1 MSIRDARKQQSHQA
15 LLDTVLQLC
24 TQGRSF
30 SSLSLREV
38 AREVGLAPTAFYRH
52 FQDMDHLGLELVDQ
66 ASLQLKK
73 VLYQLSLAALQQP
86 QHPPEHTLE
95 LFFQAVEVY
104 PQPWIFMIA
113 ERWGGCTPVREAIE
127 REINFLIDDCSY
139 NLAQHAS
146 IQALQPAEQQALGH
160 LLINLAQSWAMSWI
174 KLLQQNDAANL
185 PAQRET
191 LLQRSQTQLHLLF
204 CGILHCAVSAAEPV

>member
-1 MSIRDARKQQSHQA
+1 MSIRDSRKQQSHQA

-24 TQGRSF
+24 TAGRSF

-66 ASLQLKK
+66 AALHIKK
-73 VLYQLSLAALQQP
+73 VLHQLSLAALQQP
-86 QHPPEHTLE
+86 QHPADHTLE
-95 LFFQAVEVY
+95 LFFQAIEQH

-113 ERWGGCTPVREAIE
+113 ERWGGCDLVRQAIE
-127 REINFLIDDCSY
+127 REINFLIADCTDNWSQY
-139 NLAQHAS
+139 AS
-146 IQALQPAEQQALGH
+146 IQLLEEEESQALGH

-174 KLLQQNDAANL
+174 KLTQQTDTADSLQQR
-185 PAQRET
+185 QT
-191 LLQRSQTQLHLLF
+191 FIKQSQTQLHLLF
-204 CGILHCAVSAAEPV
+204 CGILHCATPVAKLA